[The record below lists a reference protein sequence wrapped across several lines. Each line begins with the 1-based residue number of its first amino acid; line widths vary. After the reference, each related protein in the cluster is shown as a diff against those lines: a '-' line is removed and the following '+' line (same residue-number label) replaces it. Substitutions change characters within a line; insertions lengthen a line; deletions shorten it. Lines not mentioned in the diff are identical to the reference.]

1 MQAMLAFPT
10 HPAHNASCSAS
21 ALSAGAGGGGARTG
35 ASKLRA
41 VLLTVLVPGEG
52 RALRGELCGRE
63 NWREAI
69 LGVKREAGGRLS
81 TGGQLEQSK
90 RQAEGRI
97 ARAERRQR
105 ISGSPVAAPPVAA
118 HPARRFGRQRGE
130 RGSPSFIFAMPSL
143 AALAKPRILASRSC
157 SLRRIAFS
165 CSAASACRRSI
176 S

>member
-63 NWREAI
+63 AI

-81 TGGQLEQSK
+81 KGGQLEQSK